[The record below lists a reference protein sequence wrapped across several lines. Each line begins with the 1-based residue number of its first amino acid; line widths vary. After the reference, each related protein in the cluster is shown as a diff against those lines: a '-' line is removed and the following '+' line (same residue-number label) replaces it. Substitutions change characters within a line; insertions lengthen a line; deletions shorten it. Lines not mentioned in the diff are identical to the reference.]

1 MRPIT
6 KRYSNGEVTV
16 IWQPDLCVHA
26 GNCARGLPRVF
37 NPRRRPWVDATA
49 ATTAEIVAQVGK
61 CPSGALS
68 IGPPIPAT
76 DSDTAGKDDE

>member
-1 MRPIT
+1 MRHIT

-16 IWQPDLCVHA
+16 IWQPELCVHA
-26 GNCARGLPRVF
+26 GNCARGLPDVF

-68 IGPPIPAT
+68 IGPPIPAA
-76 DSDTAGKDDE
+76 DSDIAGKDDE

>member
-1 MRPIT
+1 MHHIT
-6 KRYSNGEVTV
+6 KQYSNGEVTV
-16 IWQPDLCVHA
+16 IWQPDLLCVHA

-61 CPSGALS
+61 CPGALS